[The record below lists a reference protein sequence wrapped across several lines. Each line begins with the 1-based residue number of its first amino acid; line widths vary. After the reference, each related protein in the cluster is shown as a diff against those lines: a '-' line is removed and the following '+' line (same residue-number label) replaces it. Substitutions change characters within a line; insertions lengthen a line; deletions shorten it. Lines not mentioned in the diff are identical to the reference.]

1 MTGEALFHQVLTSHD
16 AALRRIA
23 RAYAGASDETDDLY
37 QDILLQLWRSLPS
50 FRGES
55 AIGTWAYRVA
65 LNTALTWRRQA
76 RRREQATVTA
86 TERTTSGAP
95 RDEVQLLEE
104 VLQTLGPADRS
115 LLLLYMEG
123 LASAA
128 IADVLGVSANVV
140 SVRLHRIKQRLER
153 TYLRD

>member
-1 MTGEALFHQVLTSHD
+1 M
-16 AALRRIA
+16 
-23 RAYAGASDETDDLY
+23 
-37 QDILLQLWRSLPS
+37 
-50 FRGES
+50 
-55 AIGTWAYRVA
+55 
-65 LNTALTWRRQA
+65 
-76 RRREQATVTA
+76 TA

-104 VLQTLGPADRS
+104 FLQTLGPADRS

-140 SVRLHRIKQRLER
+140 RVRLHRIKQRLER